1 MQRKFFLLAWI
12 VFISMGT
19 RCLPTSTGDGNS
31 GIIGTTSTTSAE
43 DGNSGI
49 RGTTLSV
56 GVSGVPGG
64 STTGGPAS
72 VEFAIAPVEAGK
84 PIYERAIFVKSDAHG
99 IFEVEL
105 PPGTYWIGPKE
116 KALDPIQYAPGSVV
130 FSEMVVEVKAG
141 TFLSVELV
149 EAGYAP

>member
-1 MQRKFFLLAWI
+1 
-12 VFISMGT
+12 MGT
-19 RCLPTSTGDGNS
+19 RCLPASPTSANDGNS
-31 GIIGTTSTTSAE
+31 GMVDTPTSAG

-49 RGTTLSV
+49 RGTTHSI

-84 PIYERAIFVKSDAHG
+84 PIYERARFVKSDAQG
-99 IFEVEL
+99 IFKVEL
-105 PPGTYWIGPKE
+105 PPGTYWIGPKA
-116 KALDPIQYAPGSVV
+116 KALDPIQYTPGSVV

-149 EAGYAP
+149 ETGYAP